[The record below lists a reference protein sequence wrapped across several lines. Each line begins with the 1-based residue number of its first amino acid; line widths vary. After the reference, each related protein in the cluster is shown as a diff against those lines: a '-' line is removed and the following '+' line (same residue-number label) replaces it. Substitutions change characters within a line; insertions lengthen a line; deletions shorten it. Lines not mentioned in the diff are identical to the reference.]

1 MKYLLN
7 TTNTIYLFRGG
18 YLELLPNI
26 PKEVTDEEL
35 NSSMF
40 SAAIS
45 AGHIKVY
52 DSLTTIP
59 KTAVTS
65 ESIPLTTYKSGE
77 SLSIDQMKDH
87 YKKIA
92 DNKVKELK
100 KYENEAVPLTP
111 TNLDSVVT
119 EETATEDKEPEKTNR
134 RKTSKN

>member
-26 PKEVTDEEL
+26 PKEVTEEEL

-52 DSLTTIP
+52 DSLSTIP
-59 KTAVTS
+59 KTAVAS
-65 ESIPLTTYKSGE
+65 ESISLTIHKSGE
-77 SLSIDQMKDH
+77 SLSIDQMRDH

-92 DNKVKELK
+92 DDKAKELK
-100 KYENEAVPLTP
+100 KYENEATPLTP
-111 TNLDSVVT
+111 TNLDPVVT
-119 EETATEDKEPEKTNR
+119 EETVTEDKEPEKTNR
-134 RKTSKN
+134 RKTSKS